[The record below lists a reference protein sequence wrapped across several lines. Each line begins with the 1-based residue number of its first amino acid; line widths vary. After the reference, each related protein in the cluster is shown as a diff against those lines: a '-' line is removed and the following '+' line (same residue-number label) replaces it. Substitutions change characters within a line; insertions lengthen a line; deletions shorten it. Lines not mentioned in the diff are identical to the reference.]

1 MRILFHKKF
10 KKQVAKYPFL
20 KIQIDERIILFMNDP
35 FHPLLNNHP
44 LTGKWIGY
52 RSVNITGDY
61 RAIYEF
67 VKEDVAF
74 FVDMDTHS
82 NLYQ

>member
-20 KIQIDERIILFMNDP
+20 KIQIDERIILFLDDP
-35 FHPLLNNHP
+35 FHPILNNHS
-44 LTGKWIGY
+44 LIGKWIGY
-52 RSVNITGDY
+52 RSINITGDY
-61 RAIYEF
+61 RAIYEL
-67 VKEDVAF
+67 VEEDAAL
-74 FVDMDTHS
+74 FVDMNTHG

>member
-1 MRILFHKKF
+1 MRVLFHKKF
-10 KKQVAKYPFL
+10 KKQVVKYPFL
-20 KIQIDERIILFMNDP
+20 KIQIDERIILFLDDP

-44 LTGKWIGY
+44 LTGKWTGY

-61 RAIYEF
+61 RAVYEL
-67 VKEDVAF
+67 VEEDVAF

-82 NLYQ
+82 KLYK